1 LVSKRGVSAHAHRVD
16 DTTLIVVG
24 ESLTRAD
31 CGRLRSL
38 VRDATSAGQAI
49 DIDVSGVRILDA
61 YSISLLA
68 QMHAKAAAK
77 CCVLRVVGASG
88 RIIEQLQRRGV
99 ATLLGVTEQPGPS
112 PLRPELP
119 CCGALVRLAWPLGD
133 PIAAML
139 AEAATLPRGDPH
151 RERLRQSAIEHGL
164 PAAARL
170 ARRYS
175 GRGESHDDLSQ
186 VAAMGL
192 IKAIDGYD
200 PSNTG
205 GFWAYATPTIA
216 GELRRHFRDKTWG
229 VRVPRRVQDAWL
241 QIRADAD
248 ILTQRLG
255 RSLTTRDLA
264 AELAMDERI
273 IIEARLAARSYSPA
287 SLSAPVLDG
296 SVLADYVAVSDE
308 GFEAVDNRATVRD
321 AMRMLPRRSRRI
333 LRLRFR
339 HEMTQTQIAETVG
352 LSQMHVSRIIADALS
367 VLRSVLADDGR

>member
-1 LVSKRGVSAHAHRVD
+1 LVSTRGVSAHAHRVD
-16 DTTLIVVG
+16 ETTLIVVG

-38 VRDATSAGQAI
+38 VRDGIAGGQAI
-49 DIDVSGVRILDA
+49 HIDLSGVRTLDA
-61 YSISLLA
+61 YSAMVLA
-68 QMHAKAAAK
+68 QLQGKAAATGRN
-77 CCVLRVVGASG
+77 LRVVGATG
-88 RIIEQLQRRGV
+88 PTLVQLDQLQI
-99 ATLLGVTEQPGPS
+99 AQTLQAHDQSGPS

-119 CCGALVRLAWPLGD
+119 CCGAVMR
-133 PIAAML
+133 IARSTDDSIEAML
-139 AEAATLPRGDPH
+139 AEAAALPRGDPH
-151 RERLRQSAIEHGL
+151 RERLRQCAIEQGL
-164 PAAARL
+164 PAATRL

-175 GRGESHDDLSQ
+175 GRGEPSEDLSQ

-200 PSNTG
+200 PRSTG

-216 GELRRHFRDKTWG
+216 GELRRHFRDKSWG
-229 VRVPRRVQDAWL
+229 VRVPRRIQDAWL

-248 ILTQRLG
+248 LLTQRLG

-264 AELAMDERI
+264 QALAMDERV
-273 IIEARLAARSYSPA
+273 IIEARLAARSYTPA

-296 SVLADYVAVSDE
+296 SVLADYVAVSDA
-308 GFEAVDNRATVRD
+308 GFEDVDNRATVRN

-339 HEMTQTQIAETVG
+339 NEMTQMQIAQTVG
-352 LSQMHVSRIIADALS
+352 LSQMHVSRIIADALA